1 MTLFVQ
7 LNKEHRFSDSMI
19 VFQIAS
25 DILREMAMPL
35 VVSGVNLVLPFVFS
49 LLARIESYEK
59 PKNEL
64 YINMLRYVYMIL
76 FGNLL
81 TEI

>member
-1 MTLFVQ
+1 MSSSHENYNFFFENRKTT
-7 LNKEHRFSDSMI
+7 NHRFSDSMI
-19 VFQIAS
+19 MFQIAS

-64 YINMLRYVYMIL
+64 YINMLRYV
-76 FGNLL
+76 
-81 TEI
+81 